1 MDEKIIF
8 QLFKQIIIKQNQE
21 FIEDLAKTFKRDSEE
36 LKEKYIKAEYYLPI
50 LIRSKKTNDNNP

>member
-36 LKEKYIKAEYYLPI
+36 LKEKYIKPEYYLPI